1 MAKKVTLKDIAAAAK
16 LSPASVSMI
25 LNRRS
30 INRFNADT
38 VEQVFALAAGMGY
51 KSSKGKSY
59 SLVKPS
65 DTLIFIICPSVF
77 NPFYTT
83 IIQGI
88 EIAARNQGFVTS
100 VRTTYWDTNTES
112 FIMEQAR
119 KFNVAGVIFAM
130 IPQQPQLAYK
140 LSRHLPVV
148 AIGDRRG
155 DLELATVDMN
165 NYTAGQLI
173 GRHLL
178 QLGHRQLAYLTTTL
192 NEQHTSRLRRCEGLQ
207 SVCREYADARLHVLT
222 KNITPDYEISH
233 VDVEY
238 TTGYELAG
246 ACLKEHNEVTAMV
259 AINDMVAY
267 GAYNAI
273 RDHGLL
279 IPEDIS
285 LCGFDNIFPSRL
297 HGVALTTI
305 DNSLT
310 ECGKSAFNLLQ
321 EEIASYENHG
331 RFESITHVE
340 YKCRLVARNSSGPA
354 PKKKND

>member
-1 MAKKVTLKDIAAAAK
+1 MPKKVTLKDIAARAD

-30 INRFNADT
+30 IDRFNAET
-38 VEQVFALAAGMGY
+38 VERIFALAAEMGY
-51 KSSKGKSY
+51 KSSKEKAY
-59 SLVKPS
+59 ALIKPS
-65 DTLIFIICPSVF
+65 DTLIIIICPSLF

-88 EIAARNQGFVTS
+88 EIAARARGFVTS
-100 VRTTYWDTNTES
+100 VRTTYWDTDTER

-130 IPQQPQLAYK
+130 IPQQPQLAYD
-140 LSRHLPVV
+140 LSKYLPVV

-165 NYTAGQLI
+165 NFTAGQLI
-173 GRHLL
+173 GRHLTA
-178 QLGHRQLAYLTTTL
+178 LGHRHIFYLSTTL
-192 NEQHTSRLRRCEGLQ
+192 NDQHTSRVRRCQGLQ
-207 SVCREYADARLHVLT
+207 AACAAADAEFDIFT
-222 KNITPDYEISH
+222 KEITPDFELSH

-238 TTGYELAG
+238 STGYELANR
-246 ACLKEHNEVTAMV
+246 CLDSAPQTTAIVT
-259 AINDMVAY
+259 INDMVGY

-273 RDHGLL
+273 CDRGLR
-279 IPEDIS
+279 IPDDVS

-297 HGVALTTI
+297 HGVGLTTI

-310 ECGKSAFNLLQ
+310 ECGKSAFRLLQ
-321 EEIASYENHG
+321 EEIASYEHNG

-340 YKCRLVARNSSGPA
+340 YKCRLIVRSSSGRA
-354 PKKKND
+354 PHG

>member
-1 MAKKVTLKDIAAAAK
+1 MAKKVTLKDIAAAAG

-38 VEQVFALAAGMGY
+38 VERIFALAQEMGY
-51 KSSKGKSY
+51 KSSKGASY

-88 EIAARNQGFVTS
+88 EIAARKQGFVTS
-100 VRTTYWDTNTES
+100 VRTTYWDTDTER

-130 IPQQPQLAYK
+130 IPQQPQLAYE

-148 AIGDRRG
+148 AIGDGRG

-165 NYTAGQLI
+165 NFTAGQLM
-173 GRHLL
+173 GKHLL
-178 QLGHRQLAYLTTTL
+178 ELGHKHLAYLSTTL
-192 NEQHTSRLRRCEGLQ
+192 NEQHTSRLRRCQGLEAA
-207 SVCREYADARLHVLT
+207 CRGANGAELHVFT
-222 KNITPDYEISH
+222 EDITPDYEISN

-238 TTGYELAG
+238 TTGYALAKR
-246 ACLKEHNEVTAMV
+246 CLAEAPEVTAMV

-267 GAYNAI
+267 GIYNAI
-273 RDHGLL
+273 VDSGLR

-297 HGVALTTI
+297 RGVSLTSI
-305 DNSLT
+305 DNSLI

-340 YKCRLVARNSSGPA
+340 YKCRLIARHSSGPA
-354 PKKKND
+354 PQK

>member
-1 MAKKVTLKDIAAAAK
+1 MVKKVTLKDIAAAAG

-25 LNRRS
+25 LNHRS
-30 INRFNADT
+30 INRFNKDT
-38 VEQVFALAAGMGY
+38 VERIFTLAQELGY
-51 KSSKGKSY
+51 KNSRGQSF

-88 EIAARNQGFVTS
+88 EIAARKQGFITS
-100 VRTTYWDTNTES
+100 VRTTYWDTDTER

-119 KFNVAGVIFAM
+119 KFHVSGVIFAM
-130 IPQQPQLAYK
+130 IPQQPQLAYE

-165 NYTAGQLI
+165 NFTAGQLI
-173 GRHLL
+173 GRHLVD
-178 QLGHRQLAYLTTTL
+178 LGHRQLAYLSTTL
-192 NEQHTSRLRRCEGLQ
+192 NDQHTSRLRRCQGLEAICQATEGAQ
-207 SVCREYADARLHVLT
+207 LHVFT
-222 KNITPDYEISH
+222 KDITPDYELSN

-238 TTGYELAG
+238 TTGYALAER
-246 ACLKEHNEVTAMV
+246 CLKEAPEVTGMV

-273 RDHGLL
+273 GEHGLR
-279 IPEDIS
+279 IPEDMS

-297 HGVALTTI
+297 QGISLTTI

-310 ECGKSAFNLLQ
+310 ECGKSAFHLLH
-321 EEIASYENHG
+321 EEISSYENHG

-340 YKCRLVARNSSGPA
+340 YKCRLVARSSSGPV
-354 PKKKND
+354 PI

>member
-1 MAKKVTLKDIAAAAK
+1 MPKKVTLKDIAARAG

-30 INRFNADT
+30 IDRFNAET
-38 VEQVFALAAGMGY
+38 VERIFALAAEMGY
-51 KSSKGKSY
+51 KSSKEKAY
-59 SLVKPS
+59 ALIKPS
-65 DTLIFIICPSVF
+65 DTLIIIICPSLF

-88 EIAARNQGFVTS
+88 EIAARARGFVTS
-100 VRTTYWDTNTES
+100 VRTTYWDTATER

-130 IPQQPQLAYK
+130 IPQQPQLAYD
-140 LSRHLPVV
+140 LSKYLPVV

-165 NYTAGQLI
+165 NFTAGQLI
-173 GRHLL
+173 GRHLTD
-178 QLGHRQLAYLTTTL
+178 LGHRHIAYLSTTL
-192 NEQHTSRLRRCEGLQ
+192 NDQHTSRVRRCQGLEAACAAAGAGFE
-207 SVCREYADARLHVLT
+207 VYT
-222 KNITPDYEISH
+222 KEITPDYELSH

-238 TTGYELAG
+238 STGYELANR
-246 ACLKEHNEVTAMV
+246 CLDSAPETTALVT
-259 AINDMVAY
+259 INDMVGY

-273 RDHGLL
+273 CDRGLR
-279 IPEDIS
+279 IPDDIS
-285 LCGFDNIFPSRL
+285 LCGFDNIFPSHL
-297 HGVALTTI
+297 HGVGLTTV

-310 ECGKSAFNLLQ
+310 ECGKSAFRLLQ
-321 EEIASYENHG
+321 EEITSYEHHG

-340 YKCRLVARNSSGPA
+340 YKCRLIVRSSSGKA
-354 PKKKND
+354 PHN

>member
-1 MAKKVTLKDIAAAAK
+1 MAKKVTLKDIAAAAG

-38 VEQVFALAAGMGY
+38 LERIFALAQEMGY
-51 KSSKGKSY
+51 KSSKGASY

-88 EIAARNQGFVTS
+88 EIAARKQGFVTS
-100 VRTTYWDTNTES
+100 VRTTYWDTDTER

-130 IPQQPQLAYK
+130 IPQQPQLAYE

-165 NYTAGQLI
+165 NFTAGQLM
-173 GRHLL
+173 GKHLL
-178 QLGHRQLAYLTTTL
+178 ELGHKHLAYLSTTL
-192 NEQHTSRLRRCEGLQ
+192 NEQHTSRLRRCQGLEAA
-207 SVCREYADARLHVLT
+207 CRGANGAELHVFT
-222 KNITPDYEISH
+222 EDITPDYEISN

-238 TTGYELAG
+238 TTGYALAKR
-246 ACLKEHNEVTAMV
+246 CLAEAPEVTAMV

-267 GAYNAI
+267 GIYNAI
-273 RDHGLL
+273 VDSGLR

-297 HGVALTTI
+297 RGVSLTSI
-305 DNSLT
+305 DNSLI

-340 YKCRLVARNSSGPA
+340 YKCRLIARHSSGPA
-354 PKKKND
+354 PQK